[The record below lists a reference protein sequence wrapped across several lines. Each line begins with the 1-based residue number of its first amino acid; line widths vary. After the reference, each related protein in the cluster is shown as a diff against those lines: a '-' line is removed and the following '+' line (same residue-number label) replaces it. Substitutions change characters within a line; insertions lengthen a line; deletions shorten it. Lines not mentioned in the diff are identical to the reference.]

1 MDIGGRL
8 VIEHDDRHG
17 FVAVHTESI
26 EPVLVVEQ
34 GSPTLDEQSPLLVLP
49 DDKLFRRRRTTVFA
63 CYLRVYHGHVVKRLA
78 QTHSSSIHP

>member
-8 VIEHDDRHG
+8 VIEHDDRHR
-17 FVAVHTESI
+17 FVAVHAESI

-63 CYLRVYHGHVVKRLA
+63 CYL
-78 QTHSSSIHP
+78 